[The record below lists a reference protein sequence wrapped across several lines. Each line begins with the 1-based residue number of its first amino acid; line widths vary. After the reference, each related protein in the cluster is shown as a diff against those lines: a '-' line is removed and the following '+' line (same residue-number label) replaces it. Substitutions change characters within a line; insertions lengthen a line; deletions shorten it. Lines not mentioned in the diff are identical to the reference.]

1 MVGYF
6 MFSIGETMLF
16 PVDSAGSLSSAFTAK
31 PEQIWKTFLYGG
43 VPLATAN
50 YIFNAGMFLSTNT
63 GVSSMLTQVN
73 ILYVYLISTL
83 RYN

>member
-6 MFSIGETMLF
+6 MFSIGETILF
-16 PVDSAGSLSSAFTAK
+16 PVGSAGSSSTLFTTK
-31 PEQIWKTFLYGG
+31 PEQIWKTFIYGG
-43 VPLATAN
+43 VPLAAAN
-50 YIFNAGMFLSTNT
+50 YIFNAGMFLSSNT

-73 ILYVYLISTL
+73 ILYVYFISTL